1 MMKRT
6 TKMKMSEFK
15 MMPTDM
21 PKGVQA
27 VLDFGMYQLSVIQNE
42 SSYGNKQGLYEI
54 AVFKNSVQVELPGVT
69 AKGDTVKGFLTETDV
84 DVILKKMYLITGV
97 EPQQI

>member
-1 MMKRT
+1 
-6 TKMKMSEFK
+6 MKMNNIK
-15 MMPTDM
+15 MIPTSM

-27 VLDFGMYQLSVIQNE
+27 ILDFGKYELSIVQNE

-54 AVFKNSVQVELPGVT
+54 AVFKDNEQCELPGVT
-69 AKGDTVKGFLTETDV
+69 EPGDTVKGFLTENDV
-84 DVILKKMYLITGV
+84 DVILKKMYLITGQ

>member
-1 MMKRT
+1 
-6 TKMKMSEFK
+6 
-15 MMPTDM
+15 MPTDV
-21 PKGVQA
+21 PKGMQA
-27 VLDFGMYQLSVIQNE
+27 ILDFGMYQLSVIQNE

-54 AVFKNSVQVELPGVT
+54 AVFKNSAQVELPGVT
-69 AKGDTVKGFLTETDV
+69 AEGDTVKGFLTETDV